1 MRRAVRLLVS
11 GVLTLGAAYV
21 ALLAAPYPLFAY
33 QAGYANIRVYSDR
46 PIPPSILP
54 VLSAAEVRL
63 EQSPINDPRLTHRI
77 FICNDTARF
86 TFFTTFRYQVG
97 GVNYGLLNQIVF
109 LRPVNI
115 EHNRLIS
122 PTGREV
128 AGERTLVYF
137 LAHEMTHSLEVN
149 YLGRSGYW
157 RLPQWKREGY
167 ADVVG
172 RGGEFNFA
180 KQLAAFQRG
189 DVSMD
194 YGRSGLYLRFQLMV
208 AYLMERKGVGVH
220 DLLDRKFDAAVIERE
235 LRNVSP
241 TTE

>member
-1 MRRAVRLLVS
+1 MRRAVRLLAS

-54 VLSAAEVRL
+54 VLSAAKVRL

-77 FICNDTARF
+77 FICNDTRRF
-86 TFFTTFRYQVG
+86 AFFTTFRYQVG
-97 GVNYGLLNQIVF
+97 GVNYGLNYNIF

-128 AGERTLVYF
+128 EGERTLVYF

-149 YLGRSGYW
+149 YLGRTAYW
-157 RLPQWKREGY
+157 RMPQWKREGY

-180 KQLAAFQRG
+180 EQLAAYQRR

-208 AYLMERKGVGVH
+208 AYLMERKGVGVR
-220 DLLDRKFDAAVIERE
+220 DLLDRKFDAAAIERE
-235 LRNVSP
+235 LRSVAP
-241 TTE
+241 TAE